1 MSKLFHIISYYLHY
15 GNKHLL
21 YSLNILYVLFS
32 NVNTIL
38 VSGVIS
44 DDELHT
50 GHHNNPMQHE
60 DVPDG
65 ARTPPTPPAR
75 SPPPPS
81 PPQSRIP
88 AVAHL
93 RPVSIPDIVRDMAGK
108 DTWRKLADFDRHYM
122 TDGVPEPEASVK
134 IMQIP

>member
-50 GHHNNPMQHE
+50 GHHNNPMEHE

-65 ARTPPTPPAR
+65 ARTPSTPPAR

-93 RPVSIPDIVRDMAGK
+93 RPVSIPCHPSHPLGRRENSLDSFVHRRRLGRSAG
-108 DTWRKLADFDRHYM
+108 
-122 TDGVPEPEASVK
+122 G
-134 IMQIP
+134 